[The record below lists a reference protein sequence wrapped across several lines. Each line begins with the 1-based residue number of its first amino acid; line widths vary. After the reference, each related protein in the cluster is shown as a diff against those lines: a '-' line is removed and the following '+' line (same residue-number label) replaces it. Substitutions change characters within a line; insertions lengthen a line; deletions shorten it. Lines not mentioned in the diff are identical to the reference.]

1 MSGIS
6 TGVSHKALKSWRVC
20 VSGSRRLKPE
30 NARFCERLGWELAG
44 EQGLV
49 IVTGG
54 SKHPRVPPS
63 PPSPPPLP
71 PVKSPPP
78 PSADWAVVQ
87 GALKRLRTEGG
98 REDLRIE
105 TLLPDQESTEFE
117 RFKAGKTQV
126 LRNLGRQPRRFTL
139 VNSCDAL
146 VAVEGH
152 EGTREMI
159 DLALA
164 MEKPCLPLPFTGGFS
179 QVRWHENR
187 NWIRE
192 FFDIDEAILQRWEST
207 ETAGAD
213 DETLAKLAAD
223 VQQLLLRRLKRKCF
237 VMMPFKEH
245 FSPLYEEVVKPVI
258 EQEGL
263 MALRADRLNMV
274 GNAIEVVRAAINA
287 CDCAIAILTGWNPN
301 VMYEVGFAHA
311 QRKPVIL
318 LLDSEAQPDWPKDLP
333 FDLRTDYVI
342 DYRRDRQGD
351 LREKIGEKLRQILG
365 R

>member
-20 VSGSRRLKPE
+20 VAGSRRLKPE
-30 NARFCERLGWELAG
+30 NAAFGEKLGWELAG
-44 EQGLV
+44 EQGL
-49 IVTGG
+49 ILVTGG
-54 SKHPRVPPS
+54 SKHPKGEPES
-63 PPSPPPLP
+63 
-71 PVKSPPP
+71 
-78 PSADWAVVQ
+78 PSADWVVVR
-87 GALKRLRTEGG
+87 GALERIRAEGG

-126 LRNLGRQPRRFTL
+126 LHNLGRQPRRFTL

-213 DETLAKLAAD
+213 DETLARLAAD
-223 VQQLLLRRLKRKCF
+223 VMQLLLRRLKRKCF
-237 VMMPFKEH
+237 VMMPFSDD
-245 FSPLYEEVVKPVI
+245 FLPLYEQTIKPAI
-258 EQEGL
+258 EQHGL
-263 MALRADRLNMV
+263 MALRADDLNMV
-274 GNAIEVVRAAINA
+274 GNAIEVLRGAINT
-287 CDCAIAILTGWNPN
+287 CDCAIAVLTGCNPN
-301 VMYEVGFAHA
+301 VMYELGFAHA

-318 LLDSEAQPDWPKDLP
+318 LLDSEARPDWPKDLP
-333 FDLRTDYVI
+333 FDLRTEYVI
-342 DYRRDRQGD
+342 AYKKDQGG
-351 LREKIGEKLRQILG
+351 LREELESVLRQILG